1 MHILT
6 VLYGPPDDPAAFES
20 YYAGTHAPLVDAIG
34 GLDGWTSRLLDS
46 MDGSPPPY
54 YRIAE
59 LAFDSLDQLQTS
71 MGSAEGQAAAND
83 IPNFATGGV
92 TMMVA
97 HD

>member
-6 VLYGPPDDPAAFES
+6 VLYGHPDDPAAFES
-20 YYAGTHAPLVDAIG
+20 YYASTHGPLVDKID
-34 GLDGWTSRLLDS
+34 GLQSWSSRLVDS
-46 MDGSPPPY
+46 MDGSQPPY

-59 LAFDSLDQLQTS
+59 LAFPSLEQLQSS
-71 MGSAEGQAAAND
+71 MGSDSGQAAAND
-83 IPNFATGGV
+83 IPNFASGGV

>member
-6 VLYGPPDDPAAFES
+6 VLYGHPQDPAAFDS
-20 YYAGTHAPLVDAIG
+20 YYQQTHVPLVDKI
-34 GLDGWTSRLLDS
+34 DGVRSFTARKVDS

-54 YRIAE
+54 YLMAE
-59 LAFDSLDQLQTS
+59 LAFDSAEALQSS
-71 MGSAEGQAAAND
+71 MGSEHGQAAAND
-83 IPNFATGGV
+83 VPNFATGGV

>member
-20 YYAGTHAPLVDAIG
+20 YYATTHGPLVDKIG
-34 GLDGWTSRLLDS
+34 GLSGWTSRLIAS
-46 MDGSPPPY
+46 MDDNPPPY

-59 LAFDSLDQLQTS
+59 LSFDSLEALQSS
-71 MGSAEGQAAAND
+71 MGSAEGQAAVND
-83 IPNFATGGV
+83 IPNFASGGV
-92 TMMVA
+92 TTFVA